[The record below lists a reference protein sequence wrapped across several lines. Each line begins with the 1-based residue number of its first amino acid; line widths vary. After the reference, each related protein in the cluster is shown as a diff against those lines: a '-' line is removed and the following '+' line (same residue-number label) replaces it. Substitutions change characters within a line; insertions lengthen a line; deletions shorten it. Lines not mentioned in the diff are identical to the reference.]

1 MRDPLAAA
9 LSTIVG
15 AEHVIT
21 DPAVRATYETDWTGR
36 FRGSAHLVVRPGS
49 TAEVASVVQAC
60 AQAGATIVPQ
70 GGNTGLVAGAVPHGS
85 VVLSTRRL
93 SAVEDVEHATGQVTV
108 GAGATLAQVQDHAAR
123 SGLRVGVDLAARG
136 SATIGGMIATDAG
149 GIHAIRYGTMR
160 YALVGVEAVLADGSL
175 VGRLGG
181 LGRDPVAALVAGSE
195 GTLGIVTR
203 ARLRLI
209 PAWPERATILLAFD
223 ALAAAVAAVPVLR
236 ARLPDLEALEAFDR
250 TCLDLA
256 AARPG
261 ARDPFAGRAAA
272 DVFVLVEVAA
282 NRPLVDE
289 LVGAVEDVD
298 GVLDAVVAADDPDR
312 RRLWALRDGIAD
324 AIATAG
330 IPHKLDVGLPLDR
343 LESFVAALRPAVAAV
358 DPAARTFVF
367 GHLGLGNL
375 HVNVVGPAAD
385 DERVDDAVLRLVL
398 EHGGEIGAEHGIG
411 RAKARWMNLS
421 HTAAELALRDRLKR
435 ALDPDGLLNPG
446 VLAP

>member
-1 MRDPLAAA
+1 MRDPLGAA
-9 LSTIVG
+9 LRAIVG

-21 DPAVRATYETDWTGR
+21 DRAMRATYETDWTGR
-36 FRGSAHLVVRPGS
+36 FRGTAELVVRPGS
-49 TAEVASVVQAC
+49 TAEVAAVVRAC
-60 AQAGATIVPQ
+60 ARAGVTIVPQ

-93 SAVEDVEHATGQVTV
+93 RSIEDVEPATGRVTV

-123 SGLRVGVDLAARG
+123 SGLRTGVDLAARG

-149 GIHAIRYGTMR
+149 GIHAIRYGTTR
-160 YALVGVEAVLADGSL
+160 DALVGVEAVLADGSV
-175 VGRLGG
+175 VGSLDG
-181 LGRDPVAALVAGSE
+181 LGRDPAAALLAGSE

-209 PAWPERATILLAFD
+209 PAWPERATVLLAFSG
-223 ALAAAVAAVPVLR
+223 LAAAVAAVPVLR
-236 ARLPDLEALEAFDR
+236 ARLPDLEAFEAFDR
-250 TCLDLA
+250 ACLDLA

-261 ARDPFAGRAAA
+261 AADPFSGRAPGA
-272 DVFVLVEVAA
+272 VFVLVEVAA
-282 NRPLVDE
+282 NRPVVDE
-289 LVGAVEDVD
+289 LLGAVADLE
-298 GVLDAVVAADDPDR
+298 GVVDAVVAADGPDR
-312 RRLWALRDGIAD
+312 RRLWVLREGIAD
-324 AIATAG
+324 AIATIG
-330 IPHKLDVGLPLDR
+330 LPHKLDVGLPLDR
-343 LESFVAALRPAVAAV
+343 LEAFVAALRPAVAAV

-375 HVNVVGPAAD
+375 HVNLVGPAAD

-398 EHGGEIGAEHGIG
+398 EHGGDISAEHGIG
-411 RAKARWMNLS
+411 RAKARWMRVA
-421 HTAAELALRDRLKR
+421 HTAAELAFRARLKR

>member
-1 MRDPLAAA
+1 
-9 LSTIVG
+9 
-15 AEHVIT
+15 
-21 DPAVRATYETDWTGR
+21 
-36 FRGSAHLVVRPGS
+36 
-49 TAEVASVVQAC
+49 
-60 AQAGATIVPQ
+60 
-70 GGNTGLVAGAVPHGS
+70 
-85 VVLSTRRL
+85 
-93 SAVEDVEHATGQVTV
+93 
-108 GAGATLAQVQDHAAR
+108 
-123 SGLRVGVDLAARG
+123 VDLAARG

-160 YALVGVEAVLADGSL
+160 DALIGVEAVLADGSL
-175 VGRLGG
+175 VGRIDG
-181 LGRDPVAALVAGSE
+181 LGRDPVVALLAGSE

-209 PAWPERATILLAFD
+209 PAWPERAMVLLAFD
-223 ALAAAVAAVPVLR
+223 GLAAAVPAVPVLR
-236 ARLPDLEALEAFDR
+236 ARLPDLEALEVFDR
-250 TCLDLA
+250 ACLDLA

-261 ARDPFAGRAAA
+261 AADPFAGRAPG

-289 LVGAVEDVD
+289 LVGAVEDLP
-298 GVLDAVVAADDPDR
+298 GVADAVVAADGPDR
-312 RRLWALRDGIAD
+312 SRLWALREGIADGIA
-324 AIATAG
+324 TTG
-330 IPHKLDVGLPLDR
+330 VPHKLDVGLPLDR
-343 LESFVAALRPAVAAV
+343 LDPFVAALRPAVAAV

-375 HVNVVGPAAD
+375 HVNVVGPGAD

-411 RAKARWMNLS
+411 RAKARWMGIA
-421 HTAAELALRDRLKR
+421 HTAAELELRGRLKR